1 MAIEFSESQVCA
13 DLFLT
18 SQNYLDIASLSVV
31 PRTTGGQ
38 IYFYHGFQSSV
49 DSAKLYNDLR
59 WNLTRPQ
66 GLEAIMRVRCSK
78 GLQLQEYYGN
88 FWKRNPTEVELPAV
102 GLAVV
107 YH

>member
-1 MAIEFSESQVCA
+1 MLKQSVP
-13 DLFLT
+13 LT
-18 SQNYLDIASLSVV
+18 AYGFCN
-31 PRTTGGQ
+31 Q

-78 GLQLQEYYGN
+78 ASPFLLLL
-88 FWKRNPTEVELPAV
+88 FTPAV
-102 GLAVV
+102 F
-107 YH
+107 

>member
-1 MAIEFSESQVCA
+1 MGILSMQVQVCA

-78 GLQLQEYYGN
+78 ASPFLLLL
-88 FWKRNPTEVELPAV
+88 FTPAV
-102 GLAVV
+102 F
-107 YH
+107 

>member
-1 MAIEFSESQVCA
+1 MLKQSVP
-13 DLFLT
+13 LT
-18 SQNYLDIASLSVV
+18 AHGFCN
-31 PRTTGGQ
+31 Q

-78 GLQLQEYYGN
+78 ASPFLLLL
-88 FWKRNPTEVELPAV
+88 FTPAIF
-102 GLAVV
+102 
-107 YH
+107 